1 MEKIFRKMY
10 KFFSGNWRI
19 AVLDLDKGR
28 WDVDAKISNIAYLK
42 SENVKGRH
50 ILMQPINEE
59 YYMLAD
65 DLNARLLQQHHKN
78 SDGSWKYGRLVVET
92 SPDNY
97 QVWIHSSRS
106 LSVDEKNYWLKKM
119 HSDPGA
125 TPLKRLGRMPGFR
138 NRKEKYR
145 FSTNFYP
152 LAKLIW
158 VDWRHKAT
166 VPEIECKKETKI
178 SSGIKTLPPKAS
190 EICRENYEKGND
202 SETDFSYALA
212 LARRG
217 FDADVIKSRIIDERE
232 NWENHRG
239 EKRIKGYLDKI
250 IIKVMEIIDSS
261 M

>member
-1 MEKIFRKMY
+1 MENIFRKMY
-10 KFFSGNWRI
+10 KFFSGNWNI

-106 LSVDEKNYWLKKM
+106 LSIDEKTTG
-119 HSDPGA
+119 S
-125 TPLKRLGRMPGFR
+125 KRC
-138 NRKEKYR
+138 
-145 FSTNFYP
+145 
-152 LAKLIW
+152 
-158 VDWRHKAT
+158 T
-166 VPEIECKKETKI
+166 VIRER
-178 SSGIKTLPPKAS
+178 LP
-190 EICRENYEKGND
+190 
-202 SETDFSYALA
+202 
-212 LARRG
+212 
-217 FDADVIKSRIIDERE
+217 
-232 NWENHRG
+232 
-239 EKRIKGYLDKI
+239 
-250 IIKVMEIIDSS
+250 
-261 M
+261 